1 MAALTQRAEAARAES
16 ARLREH
22 ARALGEDL
30 RSRREHLE
38 ARWSGC
44 LLQYARGRRLRD
56 NRPLAAWSELPW
68 VPPRDE
74 LDHVVVLT
82 LVKSDA

>member
-1 MAALTQRAEAARAES
+1 MVALIERAEKARAES

-56 NRPLAAWSELPW
+56 SGRLAAWSDLPW
-68 VPPRDE
+68 VPPRDD
-74 LDHVVVLT
+74 LDHIVVLR
-82 LVKSDA
+82 LVKTDG